1 MIEKFFSDHWDKII
15 AAVLMLISVTVLI
28 LVIFLCLGGEAA
40 EKRTDFDTAMII
52 DAGIYKTDIVWYT
65 IEGEWVTICTK
76 TEPFDEITYRI
87 HQSNVV
93 LIRQEV
99 AP

>member
-1 MIEKFFSDHWDKII
+1 MRKFFSEYAFASLTALWILL
-15 AAVLMLISVTVLI
+15 AVVSFTLTAVV
-28 LVIFLCLGGEAA
+28 CLGGETT

-52 DAGIYKTDIVWYT
+52 DVGIYKTDIVWYT

-76 TEPFDEITYRI
+76 TEPFDEVTYRI

-99 AP
+99 EP

>member
-1 MIEKFFSDHWDKII
+1 MRKFFSDHWDKII
-15 AAVLMLISVTVLI
+15 SALTMLIYVAALSFLV
-28 LVIFLCLGGEAA
+28 LVIGLGGETT

-52 DAGIYKTDIVWYT
+52 DVGIYKTDIVWYT

-76 TEPFDEITYRI
+76 TEPFDEVTYRI